1 MITVAP
7 AGCRDNRATGHGPL
21 RHDPAVLTV
30 TEAVRCALRAADIA
44 GLRVTDAEVLADGS
58 NVLVR
63 LRGAEVVARVATVT
77 ALVRPGVR
85 DWLARDVA
93 LARWLAERGAPVV
106 TPIDEAGPYDLA
118 GTAVTLWRY
127 LPHEKDVQPG
137 PAEATRALAELH
149 EVMADYPGELPA
161 DGPLGDTRR
170 AVELLAGHV
179 DDETRHALLAE
190 TDELAAAIAGL
201 PTRPLHGDSHRWN
214 LLVTADGP
222 VWNDFEDTWRGP
234 LGWDLACLD
243 ASGGANRDEALA
255 TYPTLPSRDE
265 LDLCLRLRQVF
276 GVVWANVMTLRF
288 PEEAPRA
295 VRFVAEWRAGL
306 LG

>member
-1 MITVAP
+1 M
-7 AGCRDNRATGHGPL
+7 
-21 RHDPAVLTV
+21 LTV
-30 TEAVRCALRAADIA
+30 TDAVECARRAGGAA

-58 NVLVR
+58 NVLVH

-118 GTAVTLWRY
+118 GTAVTLWHY
-127 LPHEKDVQPG
+127 LPHEKDVALG

-149 EVMADYPGELPA
+149 DVMADYPGELPT
-161 DGPLGDTRR
+161 DGPLGDTYRTI
-170 AVELLAGHV
+170 ELLADHF
-179 DDETRHALLAE
+179 DDGTRHALLAE

-234 LGWDLACLD
+234 LGWDLACL
-243 ASGGANRDEALA
+243 APSGGTSLDDALA
-255 TYPTLPSRDE
+255 GYPTLPPRDE

-276 GVVWANVMTLRF
+276 GTVWTNLMARRF
-288 PEEAPRA
+288 PEYAPRA
-295 VRFVAEWRAGL
+295 ASVITEWRAGL
-306 LG
+306 PTG

>member
-1 MITVAP
+1 M
-7 AGCRDNRATGHGPL
+7 
-21 RHDPAVLTV
+21 LTV
-30 TEAVRCALRAADIA
+30 TDAVECARQAADAA

-58 NVLVR
+58 NVLVH
-63 LRGAEVVARVATVT
+63 LRGADVVARVATVT

-118 GTAVTLWRY
+118 VTAVTLWRY
-127 LPHEKDVQPG
+127 LPHDKDVQPG
-137 PAEATRALAELH
+137 PAEATLALAELH

-161 DGPLGDTRR
+161 DGPLGDTYR
-170 AVELLAGHV
+170 AIELLA
-179 DDETRHALLAE
+179 DRLDEDTRHALLAE

-222 VWNDFEDTWRGP
+222 VWNDFEDAWRGP

-243 ASGGANRDEALA
+243 ATGGANRDVVLA
-255 TYPTLPSRDE
+255 GYPTLPPRDE

-276 GVVWANVMTLRF
+276 GVVWTHVVTLRF

-295 VRFVAEWRAGL
+295 ARFLAEWRAGL
-306 LG
+306 PG